1 MTKSEFLALLS
12 RRLGVTETHVRSIV
26 DRLHAAGMV
35 TPTRSK
41 RHPPPI
47 DEPDAIA
54 ILLAV
59 IADRGLEHA
68 ADAAWQLAA
77 AHHDGTQFSDFMT
90 QLLFGPPRHVAHLI
104 IHPSG
109 VSVVIGGQHIEFGQR
124 SEVPTRFVPGGV
136 IMAIAA
142 ELQGA
147 SPRDAD
153 AITAITRIQNGH

>member
-1 MTKSEFLALLS
+1 MTKSEYLALLS
-12 RRLGVTETHVRSIV
+12 RRLGVTGTHVQSIV
-26 DRLHAAGMV
+26 NRLHAAGMV

-47 DEPDAIA
+47 DEPDAVS

-59 IADRGLEHA
+59 LADRGLEHA
-68 ADAAWQLAA
+68 ADNAWQLAA
-77 AHHDGTQFSDFMT
+77 THHNGERFSDFMT
-90 QLLFGPPRHVAHLI
+90 QLLFGPPRHVGHII

-109 VSVVIGGQHIEFGQR
+109 VSVVIDGQHIEFGQR

-153 AITAITRIQNGH
+153 ALSAITRILA

>member
-1 MTKSEFLALLS
+1 MNKSEFVALLS
-12 RRLGVTETHVRSIV
+12 RRLGVPVSRIDGLLE
-26 DRLHAAGMV
+26 RLHAAGMV

-47 DEPDAIA
+47 DEPDAVA

-59 IADRGLEHA
+59 LADRGLEHA
-68 ADAAWQLAA
+68 ADNAWQLAA
-77 AHHDGTQFSDFMT
+77 AYHNGERFSDFVG

-109 VSVVIGGQHIEFGQR
+109 VSVVIDGQHIEFGER
-124 SEVPTRFVPGGV
+124 GDVPTRFIPGGV
-136 IMAIAA
+136 LMAIAA

-147 SPRDAD
+147 SQRDAD
-153 AITAITRIQNGH
+153 ALSAITRILR

>member
-1 MTKSEFLALLS
+1 MNKSEFVAMLS
-12 RRLGVTETHVRSIV
+12 RRLGVPIARINGLLE
-26 DRLHAAGMV
+26 RLHAAGMV

-68 ADAAWQLAA
+68 ADNAWTLAA
-77 AHHDGTQFSDFMT
+77 AHYNGTQFSDFMT
-90 QLLFGPPRHVAHLI
+90 QLLFGPPRHVGHLI
-104 IHPSG
+104 IYREGASI
-109 VSVVIGGQHIEFGQR
+109 VVDAMHMEFGER
-124 SEVPTRFVPGGV
+124 GDVPTRFVPGGV

-147 SPRDAD
+147 SQRDAD
-153 AITAITRIQNGH
+153 ALSAITRILA